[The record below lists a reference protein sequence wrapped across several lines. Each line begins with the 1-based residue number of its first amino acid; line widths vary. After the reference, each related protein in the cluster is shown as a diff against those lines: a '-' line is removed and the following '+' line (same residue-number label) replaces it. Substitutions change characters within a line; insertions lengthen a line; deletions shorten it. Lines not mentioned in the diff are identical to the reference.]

1 MLTRNIEQRI
11 KALQYNLEDIN
22 VCRDNLLIDTYA
34 ACGLEY
40 DKTYSIDDINKIY
53 EAEKELKKKLKDRL
67 FTSIFNFTQTYYSIK
82 EYLVK
87 EYSYKKTNIENFF
100 SNAQN
105 RSTPRKSICND
116 LKHIPENDLKFEA
129 RELDK
134 KSYIE
139 GNTHFIKIEF
149 RETWFYQKLDSVEH
163 CNNLYNDLIE
173 FLGKNFNF
181 K

>member
-11 KALQYNLEDIN
+11 KALQHNLEDIN
-22 VCRDNLLIDTYA
+22 VCRDNLFIDTYA

-40 DKTYSIDDINKIY
+40 DKSYSVDDMNKIY
-53 EAEKELKKKLKDRL
+53 ESEKELKKKLEDRL

-87 EYSYKKTNIENFF
+87 EYLNKKTSVENFF

-105 RSTPRKSICND
+105 RSNPRKNICND
-116 LKHIPENDLKFEA
+116 LKHNPKNDLKFET
-129 RELDK
+129 RELEK

-139 GNTHFIKIEF
+139 GNTHYIKIEF
-149 RETWFYQKLDSVEH
+149 RETLFYDNVDSVEF
-163 CNNLYNDLIE
+163 CNALYNDLIA
-173 FLGKNFNF
+173 FIHKNFNN
-181 K
+181 